1 MLTTQQIRAKFIE
14 FFVAQDHQSVRS
26 SSLIPGNDP
35 TLLFV
40 NAGMVQ
46 FKDVFLGA
54 EKRKYT
60 RAVSSQRCV
69 RAGGK
74 HNDLDQVGYT
84 ARHHTFFEM
93 LGNFSFGDY
102 FKREAIQYAW
112 DFLTKELGL
121 PVDKLLVTVFEE
133 DDEAE
138 KIWRDDMGL
147 PANKILRIGAKDNF
161 WQMGDTGPCGPC
173 SEIFYDHGEH
183 IAGGPPGTPEE
194 DGDRFIEIWNL
205 VFMQFDKQPNGDL
218 IPLPKPCV
226 DTGMGLE
233 RIASIMQG
241 KHNNYD
247 IDLFQHLI
255 KKASELTGAADLN
268 DPSLKV
274 VADHIRTCAFLIADG
289 VLPSNEGRGYVLR
302 RIIRR
307 AARHGNKLGAKDLFF
322 YQMVQSLVEQ
332 MGEDY
337 PELVENQ
344 KVIESA
350 LKAEEQKFAETLEIG
365 LQEYQKATK
374 HLTDDTVIPGDLAFK
389 LYDTFGFPLDLTQD
403 VAREDGRTVD
413 VDAFDQC
420 MEAQKNRS
428 RSHKQF
434 SQDNQ
439 ISTDV
444 IKNLTP
450 TIFTGYNTKS
460 AEAKVVMVLV
470 DGKPTEA
477 VGVGDSAFVILDST
491 PFYAE
496 SGGQVGDVGTLEGDG
511 FKADVIDTQKAAG
524 QFHLHQVKVTAGAL
538 KTNQILV
545 AKIDGCYR
553 QQVILNHS
561 ATHLLHKVLRDVL
574 GTHVQQKGSLVNAEK
589 LRFDFSHNNPIVH
602 DDLVEIERRVN
613 QSIRENLSAV
623 DKEMP
628 YDDAISYGA
637 MALFGEKY
645 GDDVRV
651 MDFGGFSVELCG
663 GTHVKATGD
672 IGLFKIIQETSV
684 ASGIRRIEAVTGE
697 KAIALMQSQESQL
710 RSMAAQINS
719 PLDMIGDS
727 VARLLEQN
735 KELQKQ
741 IDELNKAKAS
751 ANIGDLYDQVKELGG
766 ISCLHHV
773 FKDSNADVLRDF
785 IDAFKSK
792 YDSGVVVLGNIVSEG
807 KAQVMVGVTKNVTN
821 QIKAGDLI
829 KSILSQVN
837 GRGGGRPDFAQ
848 GGGEAD
854 AKQLNQAIEISMN
867 QLADNISN

>member
-1 MLTTQQIRAKFIE
+1 MLTTKQIRAKFIE
-14 FFVAQDHQSVRS
+14 FFEQADHQAVKS

-54 EKRKYT
+54 EKRAYT
-60 RAVSSQRCV
+60 RATSSQRCV

-102 FKREAIQYAW
+102 FKQEAIQFAW

-121 PVDKLLVTVFEE
+121 PVDKLWVTVYEE

-138 KIWRDDMGL
+138 KIWRDEIGF
-147 PANKILRIGAKDNF
+147 PADKISRIGAKDNF

-173 SEIFYDHGEH
+173 TEIFYDHGEH

-205 VFMQFDKQPNGDL
+205 VFMQYDKQPDGSLEDL
-218 IPLPKPCV
+218 PSPCV

-255 KKASELTGAADLN
+255 QAAAKLTQAQDLQ

-307 AARHGNKLGAKDLFF
+307 AARHGHKLGAQGLFF
-322 YQMVQSLVEQ
+322 YQMVQPLIDV

-337 PELVENQ
+337 PELLTQ
-344 KVIESA
+344 QAVIEQA
-350 LKAEEQKFAETLEIG
+350 LKKEEQKFSETLDVG
-365 LQEYQKATK
+365 MQEYRRATDS
-374 HLTDDTVIPGDLAFK
+374 LTAGATVPGEVAFK

-403 VAREDGRTVD
+403 VAREDGRVVD
-413 VDAFDQC
+413 VDAFDVC
-420 MEAQKNRS
+420 MAAQKS
-428 RSHKQF
+428 LSKSKQKF
-434 SQDNQ
+434 TQSNQVSADIIKALEPTEFVGYDHFNGTGKIKMLIQDGQ
-439 ISTDV
+439 AVDH
-444 IKNLTP
+444 L
-450 TIFTGYNTKS
+450 S
-460 AEAKVVMVLV
+460 AGQAGIMVL
-470 DGKPTEA
+470 DK
-477 VGVGDSAFVILDST
+477 T

-496 SGGQVGDVGTLEGDG
+496 SGGQVGDVGTIQSNQ
-511 FKADVIDTQKAAG
+511 FKAVVKDTQKAAG
-524 QFHLHQVKVTAGAL
+524 QFHLHHVEVKHGVVNTGSPVETHVDAA
-538 KTNQILV
+538 
-545 AKIDGCYR
+545 YR
-553 QQVILNHS
+553 QRVILNHS
-561 ATHLLHKVLRDVL
+561 ATHLLHKVLRELL
-574 GTHVQQKGSLVNAEK
+574 GEHVQQKGSLVNAEK
-589 LRFDFSHNNPIVH
+589 LRFDFSHEQPVTPDELLQIEVQVNAAIRQNFH
-602 DDLVEIERRVN
+602 AKDVEMNYDEAIE
-613 QSIRENLSAV
+613 
-623 DKEMP
+623 
-628 YDDAISYGA
+628 YGA

-645 GDDVRV
+645 GDQVRV
-651 MDFGGFSVELCG
+651 MDFGGYSVELCG

-672 IGLFKIIQETSV
+672 IGLFKVIEETSV

-697 KAIALMQSQESQL
+697 AAVGLMQDQAQTLKHASQLLKAQPAQLVPALQALMTDNK
-710 RSMAAQINS
+710 A
-719 PLDMIGDS
+719 
-727 VARLLEQN
+727 LE
-735 KELQKQ
+735 KELAAIVKAQANESMGELDQ
-741 IDELNKAKAS
+741 SSEIVGDVTYLAHVLEGSDMPVMRDAID
-751 ANIGDLYDQVKELGG
+751 G
-766 ISCLHHV
+766 
-773 FKDSNADVLRDF
+773 
-785 IDAFKSK
+785 FKSK
-792 YDSGVVVLGNIVSEG
+792 HDLGVVVLGNVTEG
-807 KAQVMVGVTKNVTN
+807 KAQVLVGVSKALTKRL
-821 QIKAGDLI
+821 KAGDLV
-829 KSILSQVN
+829 KDILSQIG

-848 GGGEAD
+848 GGGEASPD
-854 AKQLNQAIEISMN
+854 ELHQAIHSS
-867 QLADNISN
+867 LKNIQANMSN

>member
-1 MLTTQQIRAKFIE
+1 MLTTQQIRRKFIE
-14 FFVAQDHQSVRS
+14 FFENNQHQAVKS

-54 EKRKYT
+54 EQRKYT

-102 FKREAIQYAW
+102 FKREAIQFAW

-121 PVDKLLVTVFEE
+121 PVDKLWVTVFED

-138 KIWRDDMGL
+138 KIWRDEIGF
-147 PANKILRIGAKDNF
+147 PADKISRIGAKDNF

-173 SEIFYDHGEH
+173 SEIFYDHGEQ

-205 VFMQFDKQPNGDL
+205 VFMQFDKQADGSL
-218 IPLPKPCV
+218 MPLPKPCV

-255 KKASELTGAADLN
+255 KKAAALTGAKDLQN
-268 DPSLKV
+268 PSLKV

-307 AARHGNKLGAKDLFF
+307 AARHGNKLGADKLFF
-322 YQMVQSLVEQ
+322 YQMVQALIEV

-337 PELVENQ
+337 PELVQ
-344 KVIESA
+344 HQQSIETA
-350 LKAEEQKFAETLEIG
+350 LKEEELKFAETLDIG
-365 LQEYQKATK
+365 LLEYQKATRNLDK
-374 HLTDDTVIPGDLAFK
+374 ESEIPGALAFK

-403 VAREDGRTVD
+403 VAREDGRVVD
-413 VDAFDQC
+413 VDAFNKC
-420 MEAQKNRS
+420 MDAQKDRS
-428 RSHKQF
+428 RSSKQF
-434 SQDNQ
+434 TQNNQ

-444 IKNLTP
+444 IKDLAP
-450 TIFTGYNTKS
+450 TVFCGYGCTSGQSK
-460 AEAKVVMVLV
+460 AIMLLK
-470 DGKPTEA
+470 DGKPVEEINQGDEA
-477 VGVGDSAFVILDST
+477 IIILDET

-496 SGGQVGDVGTLEGDG
+496 SGGQVGDVGFITAGF
-511 FKADVIDTQKAAG
+511 FKAEVNDTQKAAG
-524 QFHLHQVKVTAGAL
+524 QFHLHHVKVKEGQLNVQQKVNTQVDD
-538 KTNQILV
+538 K
-545 AKIDGCYR
+545 YR
-553 QQVILNHS
+553 QKVILNHS

-589 LRFDFSHNNPIVH
+589 LRFDFSHNQPISQQQ
-602 DDLVEIERRVN
+602 LFEIEKLVN
-613 QSIRENLSAV
+613 QAIRENFNAEEKS
-623 DKEMP
+623 MT
-628 YDDAISYGA
+628 YDEAIDFGA

-645 GDDVRV
+645 GDEVRV
-651 MDFGGFSVELCG
+651 MDFGGYSVELCG
-663 GTHVKATGD
+663 GTHVHSTGE
-672 IGLFKIIQETSV
+672 IGLFKITVETSV
-684 ASGIRRIEAVTGE
+684 ASGIRRIEALTGDAAIGWMQKQDQLIKDMAGFLNAPQDKVGESIE
-697 KAIALMQSQESQL
+697 KLI
-710 RSMAAQINS
+710 
-719 PLDMIGDS
+719 
-727 VARLLEQN
+727 EQN
-735 KELQKQ
+735 KQLQKQ
-741 IDELNKAKAS
+741 IVQLNKAQAS
-751 ANIGDLYDQVKELGG
+751 AS
-766 ISCLHHV
+766 ISDVFDRVTKQGEIHYLSHV
-773 FKDSNADVLRDF
+773 FEDTDTAVLRDF
-785 IDAFKSK
+785 IDGFKSK
-792 YDSGVVVLGNIVSEG
+792 YAQGVVVFGNVAGG
-807 KAQVMVGVTKNVTN
+807 KAQVLVGVTKETAKK
-821 QIKAGDLI
+821 IKAGALI
-829 KSILSQVN
+829 KTILAKVD
-837 GRGGGRPDFAQ
+837 GKGGGRPDFAQ
-848 GGGEAD
+848 GGGVAD
-854 AKQLNQAIEISMN
+854 KNRLEQVIETSIAQLQT
-867 QLADNISN
+867 NI